1 MQKKREMSF
10 CRSRRI
16 SEADHPNMRSIG
28 LDLDR
33 HVKSGL
39 LEFQSFRPGL
49 HGLEMHLASL
59 YKMVR
64 KFKPQSVV
72 VDPIT
77 NLVDCGPCYRSKR
90 DAFASY

>member
-10 CRSRRI
+10 VALEESPKQIIR
-16 SEADHPNMRSIG
+16 NMRSIG

-49 HGLEMHLASL
+49 HGLEMHLASM

-77 NLVDCGPCYRSKR
+77 
-90 DAFASY
+90 